1 MKQGRRV
8 GGEPTLAR
16 ADWWKIGIAM
26 FAIGFGANHFA
37 PLLPVY
43 RQELDLSQ
51 SKVTFLLA
59 IYILGLIPALL
70 AGGALSD
77 RYGRRAV
84 MRPATIISLAGTLL
98 LMALPDKFEIIV
110 ALGRLVTGVAVG
122 LMLSA
127 GASWLKEVTALSGGT
142 TEVGARRATIATSA
156 GFGLGP
162 ACSGALAQWAPAPL
176 YTPLVVH
183 VVLIVLSAFLV
194 WRVPEATVAPNT
206 QSPVSQSASSQTPVS
221 QSPDTDR
228 GHGWSVRAIMP
239 IAPTLFWAPWVFG
252 TATTAFATLN
262 TFALDEVSVPI
273 AFTGLMATTAMG
285 SGVAVQPL
293 ATRAISRSGRPPARV
308 GLLLAAAGM
317 LLGTFLV
324 WTHSPALA
332 LVAAV
337 VLGSAYGT
345 LMVSGLFTVQ
355 RAAHRDDL
363 GRLTAVYYSFTYLG
377 FFAPFVISVLSK
389 VAPQQYVMMFGMV
402 VALLTALAT
411 ALAGLSPRRARRP
424 RRRLR

>member
-1 MKQGRRV
+1 MKQGQRV
-8 GGEPTLAR
+8 GGEPTPAR

-98 LMALPDKFEIIV
+98 LMALPDKFEIVV

-194 WRVPEATVAPNT
+194 WRVPEAAVAPST
-206 QSPVSQSASSQTPVS
+206 QSASSQSPVS
-221 QSPDTDR
+221 HSPGTDR
-228 GHGWSVRAIMP
+228 GHGWSVKAIMP
-239 IAPTLFWAPWVFG
+239 IVPTLFWAPWVFG

-293 ATRAISRSGRPPARV
+293 ATRAITRSGRPPARV

-317 LLGTFLV
+317 LLGTFVV
-324 WTHSPALA
+324 WTRSPALA

-411 ALAGLSPRRARRP
+411 ALAGLSPRRAPRA

>member
-8 GGEPTLAR
+8 GGEPTPAR

-98 LMALPDKFEIIV
+98 LMALPDKFEIVV

-194 WRVPEATVAPNT
+194 WRVPEAAVEPSSQATSSP
-206 QSPVSQSASSQTPVS
+206 SPVSQSPG
-221 QSPDTDR
+221 TDR
-228 GHGWSVRAIMP
+228 GHGWSVKAIMP

-293 ATRAISRSGRPPARV
+293 ATRAITRSGRPPARV

-317 LLGTFLV
+317 LLGTFVV

-389 VAPQQYVMMFGMV
+389 VAPQQYMMMFGMV

-411 ALAGLSPRRARRP
+411 ALAGLSPRRP